1 MNNNN
6 LFLLFARCSSV
17 SVHVRVKLGINL
29 LVPHDLIIL
38 LFKCWIA

>member
-6 LFLLFARCSSV
+6 LFLLFARSSPV
-17 SVHVRVKLGINL
+17 SVPVRIKLGINL

-38 LFKCWIA
+38 LFKCWTA